1 MLFFAD
7 AVCCWFQYMLLLVLD
22 KYKQFAA
29 SHETRWIQSH
39 ASTSLGLMYLG
50 SIMLVTWTS
59 ATIKQQINK
68 FHKSVPHSRELPYQ
82 ANFLQAWGSLLRAT
96 LSSKLWT
103 VPHSRALPYHAPF
116 YKPGPRSREPLDHA
130 KYVQPGAVPPLSR
143 ELQLPF
149 LPWPCYYLPIIIKP
163 PLILPT
169 PVAQSRHIFSAMAA
183 SPVVL
188 HPKFE
193 GAHKLSAG
201 IASQQPFIATTWRY
215 TNA

>member
-1 MLFFAD
+1 
-7 AVCCWFQYMLLLVLD
+7 MLLLVLD

-103 VPHSRALPYHAPF
+103 VPHSRALPYHATF
-116 YKPGPRSREPLDHA
+116 YKPGPRSREPLDQDKFHIS
-130 KYVQPGAVPPLSR
+130 VPHSR
-143 ELQLPF
+143 ELPYRADCLQAWASLSKTPFIKQNVNGVSFSSTTISRPF
-149 LPWPCYYLPIIIKP
+149 L
-163 PLILPT
+163 
-169 PVAQSRHIFSAMAA
+169 
-183 SPVVL
+183 
-188 HPKFE
+188 
-193 GAHKLSAG
+193 
-201 IASQQPFIATTWRY
+201 
-215 TNA
+215 